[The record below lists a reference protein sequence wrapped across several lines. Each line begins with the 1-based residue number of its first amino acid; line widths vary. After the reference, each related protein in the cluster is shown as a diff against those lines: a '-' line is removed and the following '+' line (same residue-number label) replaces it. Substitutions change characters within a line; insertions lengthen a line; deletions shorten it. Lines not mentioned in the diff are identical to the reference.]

1 MNSEHWQRHLSTAA
15 LIAIYAILM
24 YCVGIIEQLVVLG
37 LRTATTEYAM
47 VLLHLHKR

>member
-1 MNSEHWQRHLSTAA
+1 MQAEHWPWHLFIAA

-24 YCVGIIEQLVVLG
+24 YYVGIIEQLVVLG
-37 LRTATTEYAM
+37 LRTAAVEYAM